1 MMEKMLNI
9 YTLRSCLNCKHAEQF
24 AENKW
29 ACEEYYGGMPCHV
42 EPPYDEPCQF
52 YEWKDGNE
60 NEYRH

>member
-1 MMEKMLNI
+1 MLNI

-52 YEWKDGNE
+52 YQEKDGDIE
-60 NEYRH
+60 